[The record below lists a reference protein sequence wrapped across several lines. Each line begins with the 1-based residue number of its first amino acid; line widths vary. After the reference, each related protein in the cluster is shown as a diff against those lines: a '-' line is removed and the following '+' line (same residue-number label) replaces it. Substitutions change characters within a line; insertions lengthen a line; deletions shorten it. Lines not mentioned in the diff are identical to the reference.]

1 MGLLENAAVR
11 QLYRQLLREAE
22 RFPQYNY
29 RQYAMRRIRDE
40 FERRKDMEA
49 SKIPELLAKGRG
61 ELERLRRMTS
71 VASLYAHD
79 KLIIEGD
86 ASKED
91 LGKDDEPKDGE
102 KGATRERQKE
112 ND

>member
-29 RQYAMRRIRDE
+29 RQYALRRIRDE
-40 FERRKDMEA
+40 FERRKDLEA
-49 SKIPELLAKGRG
+49 DKAPELLARGRE
-61 ELERLRRMTS
+61 ELERLRRMTT

-79 KLIIEGD
+79 KLVIEGD
-86 ASKED
+86 VESRGESTDAEEHQK
-91 LGKDDEPKDGE
+91 KD
-102 KGATRERQKE
+102 
-112 ND
+112 

>member
-29 RQYAMRRIRDE
+29 RQYALRRIRDE
-40 FERRKDMEA
+40 FERRKDLEA
-49 SKIPELLAKGRG
+49 DKIPELLTKGRE
-61 ELERLRRMTS
+61 ELERLKRMTT

-79 KLIIEGD
+79 KLVIEGD
-86 ASKED
+86 AGSKGEQMD
-91 LGKDDEPKDGE
+91 AEGHQRKD
-102 KGATRERQKE
+102 
-112 ND
+112 